1 MRLMALSDDKKKR
14 KGPAASAITE
24 VERIISDQVPPNRQH
39 EILEYLKL
47 FGYKPNRTIIQVH
60 VAGFFNKKRTATG
73 REAEKRQ
80 ATAKRYGGTT
90 FVIVGRT
97 HDPAIMDIVAKPKK
111 KPEQTSP
118 GYVGYLWKNKDP
130 ENRAP
135 HEVIPLD
142 FTPIH
147 LSYPQEWK
155 DMFATKGFMLAMH
168 VPASFAKNKS
178 RLTRAL
184 YRVGKTADVKKQWN
198 FIDEIRGSGYEQMQ
212 QAEDPLSILKV
223 RLAKGEITK
232 EYYEKLRQTLAA

>member
-1 MRLMALSDDKKKR
+1 MRLITLPDDKKIR
-14 KGPAASAITE
+14 KVSAASAITE
-24 VERIISDQVPPNRQH
+24 PARIVSSQVPSNRRY

-47 FGYKPNRTIIQVH
+47 FGYKPDRTIIQVH

-80 ATAKRYGGTT
+80 ATSKRYGGTT

-97 HDPAIMDIVAKPKK
+97 HDPVIMDLVAKPKK
-111 KPEQTSP
+111 KPEQASP
-118 GYVGYLWKNKDP
+118 GYAGYLWKNKDL

-147 LSYPQEWK
+147 LSYPQDWK

-168 VPASFAKNKS
+168 VPASYAKDKS
-178 RLTRAL
+178 QLTRAL
-184 YRVGKTADVKKQWN
+184 YRVGKTADIKKHWN
-198 FIDEIRGSGYEQMQ
+198 FIDEIKDRGYEQTR
-212 QAEDPLSILKV
+212 QAEDPLNILKV

-232 EYYEKLRQTLAA
+232 EYYDKLRQTLAA